1 MKFRYLAASAAL
13 ALSALT
19 ATQASAQSVTGTV
32 NLHGTVA
39 PRCGSTF
46 NGDTTFAGTINL
58 GELTGSNGAI
68 LPGLATS
75 NSNSPAGVADF
86 FVGCSSIRFN
96 VTMSATRLV
105 NPASVPAPPGSATM
119 DYTAESK
126 IALAEG
132 GFAFATYTT
141 AATLP
146 TPSVTLVNGAVSA
159 VAGNFQVRVYGLH
172 PDNGDASIMLAGA
185 YDSVISILVAPAP

>member
-1 MKFRYLAASAAL
+1 MNIRYLTASAVL

-32 NLHGTVA
+32 NVHGTVA

-46 NGDTTFAGTINL
+46 NGDTSFSGTINL
-58 GELTGSNGAI
+58 GELTASNGAI

-75 NSNSPAGVADF
+75 TTNSPAGAADF
-86 FVGCSSIRFN
+86 FVGCSSTQFN
-96 VTMSATRLV
+96 VTLNATRLI
-105 NPASVPAPPGSATM
+105 NPASVPAPPGSATI
-119 DYTAESK
+119 DYTAEVK
-126 IALAEG
+126 IAKAEG
-132 GFAFATYTT
+132 GFGFATYTT

-146 TPSVTLVNGAVSA
+146 PPSVTLINGAVSA
-159 VAGNFQVRVYGLH
+159 VAGNFQVRVYALH

-185 YDSVISILVAPAP
+185 YDGVISILVAPAP